1 MSLVRKASWRRPL
14 AMKAAAIWEEMGYF
28 VSNSGSQTWLQDGIP
43 CGVLKSV
50 DSCLPFPE
58 ILIELR

>member
-1 MSLVRKASWRRPL
+1 
-14 AMKAAAIWEEMGYF
+14 MKAAAIWEEMRYF
-28 VSNSGSQTWLQDGIP
+28 VSNSGSQTWLQDGNQH
-43 CGVLKSV
+43 VFESV